1 MTVLPAGQNSTSI
14 SEDKNLTQEAAGRVT
29 AVHEVGEDT
38 EGADVVASGEDGAA
52 NSASGGDT

>member
-1 MTVLPAGQNSTSI
+1 MTVSPESQNLTSI